1 MDFSTLAGVGGM
13 ILLIAIGGA
22 TGELS
27 SVFLNAHGIIIVGGG
42 TLVALCINTPMA
54 YLSETMGLALGLF
67 KKSVHGRAE
76 DLIPEITRMA
86 EQVQTGGLG
95 VLRNVDTK
103 LAGGYLQSA
112 ATTALEY
119 NNPEFVRTVLET
131 EVNNHVDHTNEV
143 INVIRTGGVV
153 APMFG
158 LIGTLIGIIK
168 VLASISDPE
177 KSMPAMAIAITSA
190 FYGITL
196 ANLFF
201 IPVAGKLRVRLWEE
215 VKIKAM
221 VVEGVIGM
229 MKGTVPLVLER
240 KLQSFK

>member
-1 MDFSTLAGVGGM
+1 MDLSTFAGWFGALLLVVVGAM
-13 ILLIAIGGA
+13 

-27 SVFLNAHGIIIVGGG
+27 AVFLNAHGIVIVGGG
-42 TLVALCINTPMA
+42 TFIALMINTPA
-54 YLSETMGLALGLF
+54 SYLRDTVAAIFSMF
-67 KKSVHGRAE
+67 RKSAHGTPDA
-76 DLIPEITRMA
+76 LIPEITRMA

-95 VLRNVDTK
+95 VLRNVDSR

-131 EVNNHVDHTNEV
+131 EVNHHVDRANEV
-143 INVIRTGGVV
+143 INVIRTAGVV

-168 VLASISDPE
+168 VLANIADPE
-177 KSMPAMAIAITSA
+177 ESMPSMAVAITSA
-190 FYGITL
+190 FYGIL
-196 ANLFF
+196 FANIFF
-201 IPVAGKLRVRLWEE
+201 IPVAGKLRMRLWEE

-221 VVEGVIGM
+221 VIEGIIGM
-229 MKGTVPLVLER
+229 MKGMVPLVLER
-240 KLQSFK
+240 RLESMK